1 MNTLEARR
9 FAHRKP
15 WAFSALVVV
24 AAGGLDLILKPAV
37 DLLSLR
43 LSVITIGIISG
54 AVVATIG
61 ALVVGQL
68 DLWRQLGLIG
78 RPARPLALL
87 WCLPFAI
94 YGLLPLTLGIEIT
107 PVRGAGALAFG
118 VLIAFWKLVVL
129 GLILYAWWPRGPRTA
144 AVVTAVFWGGMHLGG
159 LVAGAPLVPTLLLAL
174 SYCLL
179 GFAFVAVRFRVGLLW
194 PLIACYALLL
204 TTAAATQTGD
214 ASNLADSVTAVL
226 PAVGSSIVLAGYGLL
241 AWPRRWQ
248 AAERDAVARPAEP
261 TAIAQAAADSPAGH
275 HG

>member
-1 MNTLEARR
+1 MNTLKAHR

-15 WAFSALVVV
+15 WALSTLVVV
-24 AAGGLDLILKPAV
+24 AAGGLDLVLKPVAE
-37 DLLSLR
+37 LLSLR

-61 ALVVGQL
+61 ALIVGRL
-68 DLWRQLGLIG
+68 GLWRALGLIG

-107 PVRGAGALAFG
+107 PGRGAGALAFG

-129 GLILYAWWPRGPRTA
+129 GLILYAWLPRGPRTA
-144 AVVTAVFWGGMHLGG
+144 AVATAAFWGGMHLGG

-179 GFAFVAVRFRVGLLW
+179 GFALVAVRFRVGLLW

-204 TTAAATQTGD
+204 TTAAAAQTGD

-241 AWPRRWQ
+241 SWPRRWQ
-248 AAERDAVARPAEP
+248 PAECDAVAQTES
-261 TAIAQAAADSPAGH
+261 TAIAQPAADSPVDH
-275 HG
+275 HV